1 QEAERLLANAGTS
14 FAGLREGVV
23 DPAQMEPI
31 YRLAHNFKSGAVV
44 VGFAELGGLAQVFE
58 GLIKK
63 VKAGEIPLS
72 ESVIEIFRSCEKA
85 LADALFLLRNDPMA
99 RVELGPVRA
108 KVESLVGGKS

>member
-1 QEAERLLANAGTS
+1 
-14 FAGLREGVV
+14 
-23 DPAQMEPI
+23 
-31 YRLAHNFKSGAVV
+31 LAHNFKSGAVV